1 MATILQFDRCG
12 GPEVL
17 AFREVEA
24 PLPGPGE
31 VRYRV
36 EAFALNRGDLFWLQG
51 TYFNAPVLPAR
62 IGQEAYGV
70 VDAVGAG
77 VAGFAVGDRVCS
89 LPQEDGRYCVNGT
102 FAISLAR
109 YLVHWSGIERPEDG
123 CAMWS
128 QALTAYYPLVELRA
142 VGPGQTV
149 LITAG
154 SSTAGNGAI
163 RMAKLLGAHVIATSR
178 TFDKRAFLL
187 GLGADAV
194 IATDSEDLASRV
206 REETGGRG
214 ADVVFDT
221 VAGPMM
227 PRYLDALAPGAGV
240 FIVGALSGDLTL
252 SGPLLPLVRAGAT
265 ITGYSVFICNRDDAM
280 LGRAK
285 AFVSAGIADGRL
297 RPVIDRI
304 FSFGETVDAYRYLQS
319 GGQRGKI
326 VVRV

>member
-1 MATILQFDRCG
+1 MDTILQFDRCG
-12 GPEVL
+12 GPEAL
-17 AFREVEA
+17 AFRDVAA

-36 EAFALNRGDLFWLQG
+36 EAFALNRGDLSWLRG
-51 TYFNAPVLPAR
+51 TYFNAPELPAR

-70 VDAVGAG
+70 VDAVGTG
-77 VAGFAVGDRVCS
+77 VEGFDVGDRVCS

-109 YLVHWSGIERPEDG
+109 YLVHWSGTDRPEEG

-142 VGPGQTV
+142 VRPEQTV
-149 LITAG
+149 LVTAG

-163 RMAKLLGAHVIATSR
+163 QMAKLLGARVIATSR
-178 TFDKRAFLL
+178 TLEKRAFLL
-187 GLGADAV
+187 SLGADAV
-194 IATDSEDLASRV
+194 IATDGEDLPARV
-206 REETGGRG
+206 HEETGGRG
-214 ADVVFDT
+214 ADIVFDT

-227 PRYLDALAPGAGV
+227 PLYLDALAPGASV
-240 FIVGALSGDLTL
+240 FLVGALAGDLAL
-252 SGPLLPLVRAGAT
+252 AGPLLPLVRAGAT
-265 ITGYSVFICNRDDAM
+265 ITGYSVFICNRDDGM
-280 LGRAK
+280 RERAK
-285 AFVSAGIADGRL
+285 AFVSAAIADGRL

-304 FSFGETVDAYRYLQS
+304 FPFAETVDAYRYLES
-319 GGQRGKI
+319 SRQRGKI